1 MDELRCALEWR
12 ADDSR
17 QSPGRLVGT
26 LIEYETRAVDRA
38 EVFKAG
44 ALEWPADGVILNLSH
59 DRKQPLIRFTPEVRG
74 KAVMVDLELPDTSRG
89 RDAATMIRNGT
100 LRGLSVEFRALQE
113 GRRGELREVQRA
125 SLHGAALVD
134 DASYAGG
141 VEVRDRGPGRKPGR
155 ATLWL

>member
-17 QSPGRLVGT
+17 GSPGRLVGT
-26 LIEYETRAVDRA
+26 LIEYESRAVDRA

-44 ALEWPADGVILNLSH
+44 ALEWPPDGVILNLSH
-59 DRKQPLIRFTPEVRG
+59 DRKQPLVRFTPEVRG
-74 KAVMVDLELPDTSRG
+74 NAVMVDLALPDTSRG
-89 RDAATMIRNGT
+89 RDAALMVRNGT
-100 LRGLSVEFRALQE
+100 FRGLSVEFRALAE

-134 DASYAGG
+134 DAAYGNG
-141 VEVRDRGPGRKPGR
+141 VEVRDRETGRKPGR